1 MENEI
6 QTLYEDRV
14 NTKEINI
21 LKTLLPYLN
30 STSQKNISMLISYMQ
45 LQRTMEFF
53 ENPENTMQIS
63 AMEKRDTTPD
73 MLNAVKEYCNDME
86 KQQIDHLLNILQMF
100 STYEILFNG
109 GDN

>member
-1 MENEI
+1 MGNEI

-14 NTKEINI
+14 NSKEINI

-63 AMEKRDTTPD
+63 AMEKRDSTPD
-73 MLNAVKEYCNDME
+73 MLNAVKVYCNDTE
-86 KQQIDHLLNILQMF
+86 KQQIDHILNILQMF